1 MSFEHISRPMTRVID
16 KMTDAYCLR
25 LLATMRK
32 HDFDVADLVE
42 REDRPRLTIERC
54 LQRAKEIEL
63 RKRMRGV
70 TTEPAA

>member
-16 KMTDAYCLR
+16 KLSDAYCIR
-25 LLATMRK
+25 LLKTMRK

-63 RKRMRGV
+63 RKKLRGV

>member
-16 KMTDAYCLR
+16 KLSYAYCIR
-25 LLATMRK
+25 LLAAMRE

-42 REDRPRLTIERC
+42 REGRPRLTIERC

-63 RKRMRGV
+63 RKKLRGV
-70 TTEPAA
+70 KAEVSA

>member
-16 KMTDAYCLR
+16 KLTDAYCIR
-25 LLATMRK
+25 LLETMRA

-63 RKRMRGV
+63 RKKLRGAK
-70 TTEPAA
+70 TEAAE

>member
-16 KMTDAYCLR
+16 KLSDAYCIR
-25 LLATMRK
+25 LLAAMRK

-54 LQRAKEIEL
+54 LDRARKLERNAQI
-63 RKRMRGV
+63 RKRGAR
-70 TTEPAA
+70 

>member
-1 MSFEHISRPMTRVID
+1 MSFEHISSPMTRVID
-16 KMTDAYCLR
+16 KLSDAYCIR
-25 LLATMRK
+25 LLKAMRR

-63 RKRMRGV
+63 RKKLRGV
-70 TTEPAA
+70 KTETAA

>member
-16 KMTDAYCLR
+16 KLTDAYCLR
-25 LLATMRK
+25 LLAAMRK

-54 LQRAKEIEL
+54 LQRAREIEL
-63 RKRMRGV
+63 RKKLRGV
-70 TTEPAA
+70 KTGASA

>member
-1 MSFEHISRPMTRVID
+1 MSFEHIARHRTRVID
-16 KMTDAYCLR
+16 KLTDAYCVR
-25 LLATMRK
+25 LLATMRE

-63 RKRMRGV
+63 RKKLRGV
-70 TTEPAA
+70 KTEPAA

>member
-16 KMTDAYCLR
+16 KLTDAYCIR
-25 LLATMRK
+25 LLKTMRE
-32 HDFDVADLVE
+32 HDFDVSDLVE

-63 RKRMRGV
+63 RKKLRGAK
-70 TTEPAA
+70 EAAE